1 MRDSVNVLSQISQ
14 RFNTMKIR
22 QRLLLAFGLIV
33 IINFIPFVIF
43 TMIEVPANRALDS
56 LEAIRYD
63 TDLVKSVEGEIQTI
77 RFLTN
82 RGGIEFLIGRQERA
96 IEFYTEAVADT
107 ENALLLIE
115 QIQAAN
121 GETLAEDDTLT
132 TLLENVHNNLISYSN
147 AGNEILTD
155 IVPLRLNAQTN
166 AGLVRDLLTPLEA
179 INEQLTIN
187 DVLLIANQYVGSFNR
202 EAVVQLPIALLGLEQ
217 RINQADLSTDDKA
230 ALQDLLTEARGFL
243 GQLLIVDL
251 RVSTLFNQ
259 MGLDVNN
266 SIDLLVAYIA
276 EQSAMEASLQTTY
289 DNANA
294 TRQAISPVIV
304 LTIVIMSIILPFVL
318 SRTLTKPVHEL
329 TDATQVIASGDY
341 GKRVEVTR
349 SDEIGQLATAFNQ
362 MADVIE
368 ERDGAL
374 KAQSEALNVA
384 LIKAEDSSR
393 LKSEFLATMSHE
405 LRTPLNAIIGYSGLL
420 EMGGMGELD
429 EKVHK
434 AVKTIQ
440 KSGDNL
446 LAMIN
451 DILDLAKIES
461 GQITLF
467 EYPMEIKTQ
476 VKSWQER
483 IALSAEYKGLAFKT
497 VVDPELPEE
506 LVVDWE
512 RLSQVVLNLLS
523 NAVKFTKQGS
533 ITLEVCKESDAE
545 WMIQITDTGIG
556 MSSDSI
562 DYIFEEFRQVDG
574 SHQRSYE
581 GTGLGL
587 AIVRKLCRKMEG
599 DVRVTS
605 EPNKGSTFTV
615 VLPLK
620 VPEFSGD

>member
-1 MRDSVNVLSQISQ
+1 MLSQFRQ
-14 RFNTMKIR
+14 WFNTIKIR
-22 QRLLLAFGLIV
+22 QRLLLAFGLLV
-33 IINFIPFVIF
+33 IINFIPFMAF
-43 TMIEVPANRALDS
+43 TIIEAPATHALDS
-56 LEAIRYD
+56 LEAIRYEN
-63 TDLVKSVEGEIQTI
+63 DLVKSVEGEIQTI
-77 RFLTN
+77 RYLTN

-96 IEFYTEAVADT
+96 IEYYTDAVADT
-107 ENALLLIE
+107 ENTLLLIE
-115 QIQAAN
+115 QIQATDM
-121 GETLAEDDTLT
+121 ESLTEDVELMA
-132 TLLENVHNNLISYSN
+132 LLEDVHSNLNSYRE

-155 IVPLRLNAQTN
+155 IVPLRLNGTTGD
-166 AGLVRDLLTPLEA
+166 GLVRDLLIPLEA
-179 INEQLTIN
+179 INAQLTIN
-187 DVLLIANQYVGSFNR
+187 DVLLVANQYVGSFNR
-202 EAVVQLPIALLGLEQ
+202 DAVVQLPLALVGLEQ
-217 RINQADLSTDDKA
+217 RINQSELSDSTKA
-230 ALQDLLTEARGFL
+230 ELQDLLTDARSFL
-243 GQLLIVDL
+243 GELLIVDF
-251 RVSTLFNQ
+251 RVSRLFNQ
-259 MGLDVNN
+259 MGIDVNN
-266 SIDLLVAYIA
+266 SIDLLTVYITTQNA
-276 EQSAMEASLQTTY
+276 LQASLQTTY

-294 TRQAISPVIV
+294 TRQAITPVIMLSI
-304 LTIVIMSIILPFVL
+304 LTVSITLPFFL
-318 SRTLTKPVHEL
+318 SRTLTKPIHEL
-329 TDATQVIASGDY
+329 TDATQVIASGNY
-341 GKRVEVTR
+341 GKRVDVTR

-368 ERDGAL
+368 ERDGTL

-384 LIKAEDSSR
+384 LSKAEESSR

-434 AVKTIQ
+434 AVTTIQ
-440 KSGDNL
+440 KSGDHL

-476 VKSWQER
+476 IDVWQER
-483 IALSAEYKGLAFKT
+483 MALSAEYKGLAFKT
-497 VVDPELPEE
+497 VIDPDLPEE

-512 RLSQVVLNLLS
+512 RLSQIVLNLLS

-533 ITLEVCKESDAE
+533 ITLEVAQKSKAE
-545 WMIQITDTGIG
+545 WMICVTDTGIG
-556 MSSDSI
+556 MSQTAI

-587 AIVRKLCRKMEG
+587 AIVRKLSRKMQG
-599 DVRVTS
+599 DVRVSS
-605 EPNKGSTFTV
+605 EPNRGSTFTV

-620 VPEFSGD
+620 VPTSAGD